1 MVESHRRKS
10 NRLSGYDYSQN
21 GAYFVTICTQNRSQL
36 LGHFSAPLRSI
47 SVGDGFPVPHFRPTR
62 AGEVVA
68 QLISEIP
75 LKYNRV
81 TVDSFVIMPNH
92 VHLLLAVSDPQK
104 GTGNPSPTLGAVIGW
119 FKYQTTRHINTENA
133 TVGAKIWQRSYHDHV
148 IRNADEYNRV
158 AQYIDNNPA
167 TWQDDMYY
175 N

>member
-62 AGEVVA
+62 AGKVVA
-68 QLISEIP
+68 QFISAIP

-92 VHLLLAVSDPQK
+92 VHLLLAVQTRKKGRETRPLRSVQLSVGSNIRPQ
-104 GTGNPSPTLGAVIGW
+104 GT
-119 FKYQTTRHINTENA
+119 
-133 TVGAKIWQRSYHDHV
+133 
-148 IRNADEYNRV
+148 
-158 AQYIDNNPA
+158 
-167 TWQDDMYY
+167 
-175 N
+175 